1 MQSTVSIRID
11 SELKK
16 EMETVCAELGIDLTT
31 AFTMLA
37 KTMVREHRVPFEV
50 SIDPFYSESN
60 LKHLREGIAELKAGH
75 GVPHNLVKS

>member
-1 MQSTVSIRID
+1 
-11 SELKK
+11 
-16 EMETVCAELGIDLTT
+16 METVCAELGIDLTT

-60 LKHLREGIAELKAGH
+60 LKHLREGIAELNAGH

>member
-60 LKHLREGIAELKAGH
+60 LKHLREGIAELNAGH
-75 GVPHNLVKS
+75 HNLVKS